1 MTAMI
6 KGKDAVGIIK
16 DIKFIP
22 KIGESISFWY
32 KGNIFNNEI
41 KDIVYFVDID
51 ENMHRIE
58 IYI

>member
-6 KGKDAVGIIK
+6 KGKDAVGVIK

-22 KIGESISFWY
+22 RIGESICFWY
-32 KGNIFNNEI
+32 NGHIFDNTI
-41 KDIVYFVDID
+41 KDIVYFVDIHD
-51 ENMHRIE
+51 NMHRIE

>member
-1 MTAMI
+1 MKAII
-6 KGKDAVGIIK
+6 KGKDAVSIIR

-22 KIGESISFWY
+22 RIGESISFWY
-32 KGNIFNNEI
+32 EGNIFDNKI